1 MSMSDKMYRYL
12 FWFMAVCNLFNFFI
26 KPFLPWFQ

>member
-1 MSMSDKMYRYL
+1 MNDKLYKYL
-12 FWFMAVCNLFNFFI
+12 FWFMAGCSFFNFFI